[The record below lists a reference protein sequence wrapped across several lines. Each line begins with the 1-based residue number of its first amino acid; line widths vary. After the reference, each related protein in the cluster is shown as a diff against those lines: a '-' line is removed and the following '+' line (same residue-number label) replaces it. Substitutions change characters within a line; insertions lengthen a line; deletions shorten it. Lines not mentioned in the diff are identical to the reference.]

1 MKKISRRNFIKIGI
15 SVIAAFGLVNNPL
28 KLIASNSPDDDWVM
42 PEEGRISF
50 VSGKV
55 FINNNRG
62 DVGDIVKEGDVV
74 KTGDNSEAEIEI
86 RDYAVFHIK
95 ENSTVLLEDVLL
107 SPRVEVKKGWFL
119 AIIKRETQFDV
130 GTPLVLAGVRGT
142 VLFVNVLNDE
152 EAYLCDCN
160 GKVDL
165 GDTATGDAVQ
175 NIISGYHKAFTLRRR
190 GGGLDIKSAKLLYHN
205 DSAILQMSD
214 RFNRETMVFR
224 NKAKE
229 KKSGSY

>member
-15 SVIAAFGLVNNPL
+15 SAMAAFGLVNNPL
-28 KLIASNSPDDDWVM
+28 KPIASNTSDDDWVV
-42 PEEGRISF
+42 PEEGRVSF
-50 VSGKV
+50 VSGEV
-55 FINNNRG
+55 FINNNRA

-95 ENSTVLLEDVLL
+95 ENSTVLIEDILL

-119 AIIKRETQFDV
+119 AIIKRETQFEV

-142 VLFVNVLNDE
+142 VLFINVLNDE
-152 EAYLCDCN
+152 EAYLCNCN
-160 GKVDL
+160 GKIDL
-165 GDTATGDAVQ
+165 EDTATGDVVK
-175 NIISGYHKAFTLRRR
+175 NIVSGYHKAFTLSRR
-190 GGGLDIKSAKLLYHN
+190 GDGLDIESAKLLYHN
-205 DSAILQMSD
+205 DSDILQIAD
-214 RFNRETMVFR
+214 RFKRETMAFR

>member
-15 SVIAAFGLVNNPL
+15 SAIAAFVLVKNPL
-28 KLIASNSPDDDWVM
+28 KLIASNTSDEDWIM
-42 PEEGRISF
+42 PEEGRVSF
-50 VSGKV
+50 VSGEV

-62 DVGDIVKEGDVV
+62 DVGDTVREGDVV

-86 RDYAVFHIK
+86 RDYAVFLIK
-95 ENSTVLLEDVLL
+95 ENSTVLLEDVFS
-107 SPRVEVKKGWFL
+107 SPKVEVKKGWFL
-119 AIIKRETQFDV
+119 AIIKRETRFEV

-165 GDTATGDAVQ
+165 EDTATGDVVQ
-175 NIISGYHKAFTLRRR
+175 NIVSNYHKAFTLNRRSD
-190 GGGLDIKSAKLLYHN
+190 GLGIERAKLLYHN
-205 DSAILQMSD
+205 DSDILQMAD

-229 KKSGSY
+229 KKSGY

>member
-1 MKKISRRNFIKIGI
+1 MKKISTRNFIKIGI
-15 SVIAAFGLVNNPL
+15 SAIAAFVLVKNPL
-28 KLIASNSPDDDWVM
+28 KLIASNTSDEDWIM
-42 PEEGRISF
+42 PEEGRVSF
-50 VSGKV
+50 VSGEV

-62 DVGDIVKEGDVV
+62 DVGDTVREGDVV

-86 RDYAVFHIK
+86 RDYAVFLIK
-95 ENSTVLLEDVLL
+95 ENSTVLLEDVFS
-107 SPRVEVKKGWFL
+107 SPKVEVKKGWFL
-119 AIIKRETQFDV
+119 AIIKRETLFEV

-165 GDTATGDAVQ
+165 EDTATGDVVQ
-175 NIISGYHKAFTLRRR
+175 NIVSNYHKAFTLNRRSD
-190 GGGLDIKSAKLLYHN
+190 GLGIERAKLLYHN
-205 DSAILQMSD
+205 DSDILQMAD

-229 KKSGSY
+229 KKSGY

>member
-1 MKKISRRNFIKIGI
+1 
-15 SVIAAFGLVNNPL
+15 
-28 KLIASNSPDDDWVM
+28 
-42 PEEGRISF
+42 
-50 VSGKV
+50 
-55 FINNNRG
+55 
-62 DVGDIVKEGDVV
+62 VV

-95 ENSTVLLEDVLL
+95 ENSTVLIEDILS

-119 AIIKRETQFDV
+119 AIIKRETQFEV

-165 GDTATGDAVQ
+165 EDNATGDVVQ
-175 NIISGYHKAFTLRRR
+175 NVVASYHKAFTLKKR
-190 GGGLDIKSAKLLYHN
+190 GGGLDITRAKLLYHK
-205 DSAILQMSD
+205 DSDILQMAD
-214 RFNRETMVFR
+214 RFNRETMVIK

>member
-1 MKKISRRNFIKIGI
+1 
-15 SVIAAFGLVNNPL
+15 
-28 KLIASNSPDDDWVM
+28 DEDWIM
-42 PEEGRISF
+42 PEEGRVSF
-50 VSGKV
+50 VSGEV

-62 DVGDIVKEGDVV
+62 DVGDTVREGDVV

-86 RDYAVFHIK
+86 RDYAVFLIK
-95 ENSTVLLEDVLL
+95 ENSTVLLEDVFS
-107 SPRVEVKKGWFL
+107 SPKVEVKKGWFL
-119 AIIKRETQFDV
+119 AIIKRETLFEV

-165 GDTATGDAVQ
+165 EDTATGDVVQ
-175 NIISGYHKAFTLRRR
+175 NIVSNYHKAFTLNRRSD
-190 GGGLDIKSAKLLYHN
+190 GLGIERAKLLYHN
-205 DSAILQMSD
+205 DSDILQMAD

-229 KKSGSY
+229 KKSGY

>member
-1 MKKISRRNFIKIGI
+1 MKKISTRNFIKIGI
-15 SVIAAFGLVNNPL
+15 SAIAAFVLVKNPL
-28 KLIASNSPDDDWVM
+28 KLIASNTSDEDWIM
-42 PEEGRISF
+42 PEEGRVSF
-50 VSGKV
+50 VSGEV

-62 DVGDIVKEGDVV
+62 DVGDTVREGDVV

-86 RDYAVFHIK
+86 RDYAVFLIK
-95 ENSTVLLEDVLL
+95 ENSTVLLEDVFS
-107 SPRVEVKKGWFL
+107 SPKVEVKKGWFL
-119 AIIKRETQFDV
+119 AIIKRETRFEV

-165 GDTATGDAVQ
+165 EDTATGDVVQ
-175 NIISGYHKAFTLRRR
+175 NIVSNYHKAFTLNRRSD
-190 GGGLDIKSAKLLYHN
+190 GLGIERAKLLYHN
-205 DSAILQMSD
+205 DSDILQMAD

-229 KKSGSY
+229 KKSGY